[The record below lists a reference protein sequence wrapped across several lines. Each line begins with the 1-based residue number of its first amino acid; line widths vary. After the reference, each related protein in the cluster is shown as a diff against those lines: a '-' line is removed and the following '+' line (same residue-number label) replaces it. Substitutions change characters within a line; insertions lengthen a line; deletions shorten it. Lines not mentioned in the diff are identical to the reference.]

1 MQQFVGGVGMSSLIT
16 RQSLP
21 GYSHAPLAGLAH
33 LDRRRS
39 LFRLGRTL
47 RWILLIQRQV
57 QLQNIH
63 ARLTE
68 ESELAA
74 FGVLRDQLQKLVFS
88 NASGPGDAGNL
99 KLGSRRSDMR
109 IKAGARRC
117 DQVHWDRFT
126 RILRLQRRNIRSE
139 EHTSELQS
147 HLNLVCR
154 LLLEKKKKIYNII
167 ARNNACDRRVIRR
180 ARCAAT

>member
-1 MQQFVGGVGMSSLIT
+1 MMSLLTRHSL
-16 RQSLP
+16 L

-47 RWILLIQRQV
+47 RWILLIQLQV

-68 ESELAA
+68 ESALAA

-99 KLGSRRSDMR
+99 ELGSRRHDMR
-109 IKAGARRC
+109 ITACPSRC
-117 DQVHWDRFT
+117 DQGTRDRLT
-126 RILRLQRRNIRSE
+126 
-139 EHTSELQS
+139 
-147 HLNLVCR
+147 R
-154 LLLEKKKKIYNII
+154 LLLLQRGNI
-167 ARNNACDRRVIRR
+167 AL
-180 ARCAAT
+180 

>member
-1 MQQFVGGVGMSSLIT
+1 MTSALYLQPHLRGLAIISLLT

-33 LDRRRS
+33 QDRRRS

-74 FGVLRDQLQKLVFS
+74 FGVLRDQLQKLVFTNDS
-88 NASGPGDAGNL
+88 CPGDAGNL
-99 KLGSRRSDMR
+99 
-109 IKAGARRC
+109 
-117 DQVHWDRFT
+117 DRKST
-126 RILRLQRRNIRSE
+126 RLNSS
-139 EHTSELQS
+139 HT
-147 HLNLVCR
+147 
-154 LLLEKKKKIYNII
+154 
-167 ARNNACDRRVIRR
+167 
-180 ARCAAT
+180 

>member
-1 MQQFVGGVGMSSLIT
+1 MTSALYLQPSLRGLAIISLLT

-39 LFRLGRTL
+39 LFRLGKTP

-74 FGVLRDQLQKLVFS
+74 LGVLRDQPQKLVFNHAPRPS
-88 NASGPGDAGNL
+88 DPGNL
-99 KLGSRRSDMR
+99 EHL
-109 IKAGARRC
+109 
-117 DQVHWDRFT
+117 
-126 RILRLQRRNIRSE
+126 LRPNR
-139 EHTSELQS
+139 
-147 HLNLVCR
+147 
-154 LLLEKKKKIYNII
+154 
-167 ARNNACDRRVIRR
+167 
-180 ARCAAT
+180 